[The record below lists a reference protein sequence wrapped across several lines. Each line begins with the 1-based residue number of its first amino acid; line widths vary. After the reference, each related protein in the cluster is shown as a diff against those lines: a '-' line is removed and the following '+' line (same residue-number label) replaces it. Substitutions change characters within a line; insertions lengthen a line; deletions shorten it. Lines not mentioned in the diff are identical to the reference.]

1 LVRKGSRY
9 SYKLIVDYVS
19 GGEIA
24 NLLKGYIL
32 AGGRKIRFSGVAYGR
47 FGGQNVSPKLSSA
60 AARLVEEVFGNLESF
75 EEDLQMR
82 LVNGD
87 FEIKPRGGP
96 LPSKGE
102 AKSQE

>member
-1 LVRKGSRY
+1 M
-9 SYKLIVDYVS
+9 S

-47 FGGQNVSPKLSSA
+47 FGGQNVSPRLSPSA
-60 AARLVEEVFGNLESF
+60 ARRVSEIFGDVEGF
-75 EEDLQMR
+75 EEDLQLR

-87 FEIKPRGGP
+87 FEIKPKENAPKSATGGE
-96 LPSKGE
+96 SV
-102 AKSQE
+102 Q